1 MEPTFWTRCAL
12 TTTGWISGLYIRP
25 AKIREELS
33 AANFQSAGTWLGP
46 PDWVEGSIDIAEDL
60 PGFLHLY
67 LSPSQF
73 SPNKLG
79 INIDE
84 PAIGALKY
92 ESAFEDP
99 TTGPFAAD

>member
-1 MEPTFWTRCAL
+1 LEPTFWTRCAL
-12 TTTGWISGLYIRP
+12 TTTGLISGLYIRP
-25 AKIREELS
+25 AKSGKNSQES
-33 AANFQSAGTWLGP
+33 TGTWLGP

-60 PGFLHLY
+60 PGILHLY

-84 PAIGALKY
+84 SAIGALKY
-92 ESAFEDP
+92 ESAFEGP
-99 TTGPFAAD
+99 ITGPFAAD